1 MSLMVQAVQ
10 TDGFHSKINGK
21 KDVNN
26 LEQNL
31 SLVYSMLKFA
41 FSIVDCLDT
50 QIWVE
55 IRFLLPTNF
64 EPLPTGLGWVSGER
78 GAISTTTRFAF
89 VLDTVL
95 RL

>member
-1 MSLMVQAVQ
+1 MDKIEGTCFDSKLTELKFGHSEKNTKFEKIFHLKFDVTQQCQILIQILCSSQNVQ
-10 TDGFHSKINGK
+10 T
-21 KDVNN
+21 
-26 LEQNL
+26 
-31 SLVYSMLKFA
+31 
-41 FSIVDCLDT
+41 
-50 QIWVE
+50 
-55 IRFLLPTNF
+55 LPTNF

>member
-31 SLVYSMLKFA
+31 SLVYSMLKLA

-50 QIWVE
+50 QI
-55 IRFLLPTNF
+55 
-64 EPLPTGLGWVSGER
+64 
-78 GAISTTTRFAF
+78 
-89 VLDTVL
+89 
-95 RL
+95 